1 MSDASPSK
9 SHISPR
15 RIRSKHRRRLISRLS
30 TGDATVSQLA
40 SDSRL
45 RMPHVSAEIRR
56 LREEGLVSS
65 DLPPG
70 SRGARIRLT
79 ERGWISL
86 ENDEWSRLLKI
97 EDIPSNKESCC
108 IISRDEENLTLCF
121 LSPPLEPM
129 LQIPNRILPEL
140 EDKKKSTR
148 SQGVSWNW
156 AVLSE
161 VTPRWFD
168 KENHTILDSPPEIV
182 QPGRIEAYSEKT
194 PIIGVIRAKLLDSE
208 SSSTISP
215 GEWFLQPS
223 QIQNAPL
230 HEPTYHRGDW
240 ILGSPH
246 NQSPDIRPT
255 QPVVAMI
262 KERLPR
268 SVLLR
273 SARINS
279 LVVADLGGLEMGND
293 EYPLDA
299 LEYWIESAHP
309 RLTSSERKRR
319 LNSLVDRISKSKRVK
334 VDDSTI
340 RKFRKDWPGANFILD
355 DSRISQ
361 INLRG
366 LGKSATES
374 LIRWS
379 LDKKNI
385 PLVLEASSDLPG
397 EVLSSMATKS
407 NLRLVI
413 LEEMT
418 SQFSNFDTIQIDKI
432 RTLPWLKFS
441 TGSTTEIPL
450 RLVEQG
456 NNTHISSDSET
467 ITISPWEIMGLQ
479 DNGSYQLEI
488 HGDDVSII
496 TSSLSQYP
504 RGDEEW
510 ANQMEANYPLASW
523 IASPSKNR
531 WQRWQRVSTRIETE
545 WLALLDLDFLP
556 IEKISEIANQAP
568 ESVRRIFSEKITAK
582 LREDPDNL
590 LRSWPAIDP
599 NQANIGAAWL
609 ASHFIQNCAWLPVE
623 SYSDLIGWAVEAW
636 LSQPPVDSLGA
647 LTGLSWL
654 YRALD
659 KPQEDFDIIVKRVRN
674 ISSSLPEDHQLNTWS
689 RLYDHAHG
697 IRNADL
703 EDIEKFLI
711 NLPYS
716 WWAPFSS
723 DFLISIL
730 QEPISIRLANIEIPW
745 CAVILCPVGEKSKSP
760 GLESITYHG
769 CRPEI
774 IPLLN
779 NFFRT
784 VSKDSVNEK
793 CINQLSDIKNALES
807 VSVGRTP
814 QSGKSHSLSGW
825 LAQPPERWP
834 EFTMETIMQGDLAIS
849 ERLIIGKSG
858 YHPSMISIGD
868 STQPLGS

>member
-1 MSDASPSK
+1 MSDASPSN
-9 SHISPR
+9 SGISPR

-30 TGDATVSQLA
+30 SGDATVSQLA
-40 SDSRL
+40 NDSRL

-70 SRGARIRLT
+70 SRGARIRLN

-97 EDIPSNKESCC
+97 EDIPTNKESCC

-129 LQIPNRILPEL
+129 IQIPNRILPEL
-140 EDKKKSTR
+140 GERKKSTR

-161 VTPRWFD
+161 ITPRWFD
-168 KENHTILDSPPEIV
+168 RENHTILDSPPEIV

-194 PIIGVIRAKLLDSE
+194 PIVGVIRAKLLDSE
-208 SSSTISP
+208 FPSTISP

-223 QIQNAPL
+223 QIQSAPL

-279 LVVADLGGLEMGND
+279 LVVADLGGLDMGSD
-293 EYPLDA
+293 EYPLNA

-319 LNSLVDRISKSKRVK
+319 LSSLVDRISKSKRVK

-340 RKFRKDWPGANFILD
+340 RKFRKDWSGAKFIPD
-355 DSRISQ
+355 DSRIRQ

-366 LGKSATES
+366 LGKSASES

-379 LDKKNI
+379 LEKKNI

-397 EVLSSMATKS
+397 DVLSSMATKP

-418 SQFSNFDTIQIDKI
+418 PHFSNFDIIQIDKI

-441 TGSTTEIPL
+441 IGPTKEIPV

-456 NNTHISSDSET
+456 KAPHISSDSET
-467 ITISPWEIMGLQ
+467 LTISPWGIMGLPEKG
-479 DNGSYQLEI
+479 DYLLEI
-488 HGDDVSII
+488 QGDDVSII
-496 TSSLSQYP
+496 SSSLSQYP

-531 WQRWQRVSTRIETE
+531 WQRWQRVSTRIEPE
-545 WLALLDLDFLP
+545 WLALLDLDYLP

-590 LRSWPAIDP
+590 LRSWPAIDA

-609 ASHFIQNCAWLPVE
+609 ASHFIQNCAWLPEE

-636 LSQPPVDSLGA
+636 LSQPPMDSLGA
-647 LTGLSWL
+647 LMGLSWL
-654 YRALD
+654 FRTLN
-659 KPQEDFDIIVKRVRN
+659 KPQQELDLMIKRVRN

-689 RLYDHAHG
+689 RLYDHALG

-703 EDIEKFLI
+703 EDIGKFLT

-716 WWAPFSS
+716 WWAPYSS

-730 QEPISIRLANIEIPW
+730 EEPISMHLVNIEIPW

-760 GLESITYHG
+760 GLESITYSG
-769 CRPEI
+769 CKPEI

-779 NFFRT
+779 NFFR
-784 VSKDSVNEK
+784 SISEDSVNIE
-793 CINQLSDIKNALES
+793 CLNQLSDIKNALES
-807 VSVGRTP
+807 LREGRTP
-814 QSGKSHSLSGW
+814 QSGKSHNLSGW

-834 EFTMETIMQGDLAIS
+834 EFTMEMIMQGDLHIS
-849 ERLIIGKSG
+849 ERLTIGKSG
-858 YHPSMISIGD
+858 FHPGMVSIGD
-868 STQPLGS
+868 DTQPLGS